1 MKVFQNIPKPFILI
15 DFSSIKPPFWR
26 SSMYG
31 NPQRS
36 ERRHLQMG
44 FPINTNPHLKAL
56 GRNLSPVL
64 PQDLKPTAGS
74 RDIYVRTSLGAG
86 GFFWG
91 SWRCDQ
97 TWQWNIPIFRVQIIY
112 LGKCYSLVSY
122 HFGIFFW
129 VGRSDFA
136 IWMTGGKLSKSACC
150 RPRPDT
156 SGNTVQPHK
165 AQNHPREEEW
175 KLMGTSPFWMD
186 GMDTVNGSPSSASSK
201 AQSTKIHEIMGIQLW
216 FPTDLS
222 LI

>member
-1 MKVFQNIPKPFILI
+1 
-15 DFSSIKPPFWR
+15 
-26 SSMYG
+26 MYG
-31 NPQRS
+31 TPQMWTKTS
-36 ERRHLQMG
+36 SDG
-44 FPINTNPHLKAL
+44 IFNTNPHLKAL

-97 TWQWNIPIFRVQIIY
+97 TWQWNIPIFNVQIIY

-122 HFGIFFW
+122 HFGIFFGL
-129 VGRSDFA
+129 VVQTSVA
-136 IWMTGGKLSKSACC
+136 IWMTSGKLSKRACC

-165 AQNHPREEEW
+165 AQNHPREEES
-175 KLMGTSPFWMD
+175 KLMGTSPFWMGMD
-186 GMDTVNGSPSSASSK
+186 GMDTVNGGLRVHLPNHNWT
-201 AQSTKIHEIMGIQLW
+201 QMQITRNNHWIGLV
-216 FPTDLS
+216 
-222 LI
+222 

>member
-1 MKVFQNIPKPFILI
+1 METPKEVNEDIFRWDFQSTPIPTWKLLGEICRPFFLKTW
-15 DFSSIKPPFWR
+15 SQPLARVTST
-26 SSMYG
+26 SA
-31 NPQRS
+31 QAL
-36 ERRHLQMG
+36 ER
-44 FPINTNPHLKAL
+44 
-56 GRNLSPVL
+56 V
-64 PQDLKPTAGS
+64 
-74 RDIYVRTSLGAG
+74 
-86 GFFWG
+86 GFFGG